1 MFCVLFLL
9 LLFSPPGTLPVS
21 VYGRTRDSLFGRF
34 HVLVAVARM
43 LYLSIVFA
51 LWHARQFDV
60 VFVDQVA
67 HAVPL
72 LRALTKCKVMFYCH
86 FPDALLSQPGGWL
99 KRMYRWP
106 VDRAEEWSAGR
117 AQLLLVNSRF
127 TLQTVARTWPSLRTR
142 VERGDV
148 QVLYPSIDFA
158 RYLTVDTVA
167 QLDERSRDEVRLL
180 DQLLY
185 GEEASA
191 ATSSA
196 SRQPHMQLLVSI
208 NRFERKKNLPLAL
221 RAFQLAC
228 ANNKPGAVADA
239 SSSTTSSKKKKA
251 SAPSFS
257 SSSPHLP
264 VGLLVCGGFDPANA
278 ENREHFLELRTLCTE
293 LGLHAREMSNRKRDD
308 GTVEL
313 VWVDDGKPT
322 SIADTKPS
330 HGCVYF
336 LRSFT
341 DAQRSFLLSHAL
353 AVLYTPSNEHFGIV
367 PVEAQFMRRPVIAC
381 NSGGPLESV
390 VPANLDNLAA
400 DVAREGATGF
410 LCAPEPALW
419 ARAIE
424 ALVSAGEEDA
434 TMRSSSSA
442 SASSSS
448 LVRLLGTNGRRNVL
462 SKFHFDEFQRQL
474 NAHIAQLADAAD
486 S

>member
-1 MFCVLFLL
+1 
-9 LLFSPPGTLPVS
+9 LFSSGTLPVS

-43 LYLSIVFA
+43 LYLSFIFA
-51 LWHARQFDV
+51 LWHAREFDV

-99 KRMYRWP
+99 KRLYRWP

-127 TLQTVARTWPSLRTR
+127 TLQTVARTWLSLRPR

-158 RYLTVDTVA
+158 RYLTVDTVE

-185 GEEASA
+185 GEEPS
-191 ATSSA
+191 SSPSA
-196 SRQPHMQLLVSI
+196 SRQPRMQLLVSI

-228 ANNKPGAVADA
+228 CAHKTVASADA
-239 SSSTTSSKKKKA
+239 SSSTTSSKKKKQKATA
-251 SAPSFS
+251 SSSSSS
-257 SSSPHLP
+257 SSSPRLP

-278 ENREHFLELRTLCTE
+278 ENREHFLELRTLCAE
-293 LGLHAREMSNRKRDD
+293 LGLHAREMSNRKCDD

-313 VWVDDGKPT
+313 VWAEDDKT

-381 NSGGPLESV
+381 SSGGPLESV
-390 VPANLDNLAA
+390 VTADLDNLAA
-400 DVAREGATGF
+400 DVARAGATGF
-410 LCAPEPALW
+410 LCEPEPALW
-419 ARAIE
+419 ARAIK
-424 ALVSAGEEDA
+424 ALVAAGEEDA

-442 SASSSS
+442 SASSS
-448 LVRLLGTNGRRNVL
+448 LVRQLGANGRRNVL